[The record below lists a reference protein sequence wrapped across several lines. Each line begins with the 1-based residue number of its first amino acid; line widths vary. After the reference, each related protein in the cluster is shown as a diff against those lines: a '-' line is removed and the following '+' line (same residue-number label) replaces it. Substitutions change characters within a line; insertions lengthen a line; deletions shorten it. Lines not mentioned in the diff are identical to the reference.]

1 MVVRLSEKAIYR
13 ERVKSKSS
21 QNVKYVTDHGHQL
34 DMEISRDVLQTG
46 CGYTLQLHLLARAC
60 WFFVNL
66 MNVLRVS
73 GVCAC
78 LVLEIS
84 SMNEECWR

>member
-1 MVVRLSEKAIYR
+1 MNVSKVSQ
-13 ERVKSKSS
+13 VK
-21 QNVKYVTDHGHQL
+21 NVKYVTDHGHQL

-66 MNVLRVS
+66 MNVLR
-73 GVCAC
+73 
-78 LVLEIS
+78 LECVRAL
-84 SMNEECWR
+84 CWKSAA

>member
-1 MVVRLSEKAIYR
+1 MNVSKVSQ
-13 ERVKSKSS
+13 VK
-21 QNVKYVTDHGHQL
+21 NVKYVTDHGHQL

-66 MNVLRVS
+66 MNVLRLRCVR
-73 GVCAC
+73 A
-78 LVLEIS
+78 L
-84 SMNEECWR
+84 CWKSAA